1 MSKNHMNK
9 IFIIF
14 LIIGFY
20 SCGEKQKSEKN
31 SESAIIEKTIPELNS
46 FGLVKD
52 FEKHK
57 AEFKTDTIRLT
68 NDPANGSGLTIYH
81 SKKFEYLVFDFMV
94 YVEKGIQHNTYWTDK
109 KLNFKFVEQSLLAY
123 KKEDFLFR
131 YLAYND
137 TQVKLFDNKKNEVTD
152 IELTEKTK
160 SEVESFFKDKSE
172 GIKLIK

>member
-1 MSKNHMNK
+1 MNK
-9 IFIIF
+9 VFIIF

-20 SCGEKQKSEKN
+20 SCGEKQESEKN
-31 SESAIIEKTIPELNS
+31 SESVLIEKKLLELNS
-46 FGLVKD
+46 FGLIKD

-57 AEFKTDTIRLT
+57 AEFKSDTIRLT

-81 SKKFEYLVFDFMV
+81 SKKFDYLVFDFMV

-109 KLNFKFVEQSLLAY
+109 KLKFKFVEQSLLAY

-131 YLAYND
+131 YLAYDNA
-137 TQVKLFDNKKNEVTD
+137 QVVLFDNKKNEVTD

-160 SEVESFFKDKSE
+160 TELELFFKDKSE
-172 GIKLIK
+172 GINLIK